1 MSFTKIVVALAGML
15 AVLFGYITIFNRD
28 DTTIVLW
35 SGHSVT
41 LSLSVLVSLCVL
53 AGALFILMLVGITE
67 LGDLFRIVAVR
78 SRQRRE
84 ERYESIYRQGCDAV
98 DLGHVERAM
107 SSFERLLDRNAGHVP
122 TLIQLGNL
130 ERGRGDF
137 DSAIRHHKHAL
148 EVEPDNVRALLALAE
163 DYVAAERWQEAVD
176 LCRRILEVDG
186 QADHVLLQL
195 RDHLGRLGQFDAAIE
210 VQRQINRRD
219 LEADGWL
226 ALARLQFQR
235 AAALRDAGEADGAK
249 RAFSDLVKQERHF
262 APAYVEWGRVLLV
275 EGKGK
280 EAAAR
285 WREGYG
291 QTHDPVFLHLLESY
305 FMEREEPDAA
315 ISVYLNA
322 IKDAP
327 ARADLQFY
335 LGKLYFRLEMLDNAY
350 ETFRDLVDAGA
361 SFPALHQ
368 LFGEVKYRRGECDE
382 SFRELQLALPFP
394 HPATLPYRCAQCCAD
409 AATWTARCPAC
420 GAWESLRLP
429 VETAAAGKSYS

>member
-1 MSFTKIVVALAGML
+1 MSFTKIVIALAGML

-35 SGHSVT
+35 SGHSAT
-41 LSLSVLVSLCVL
+41 LPTSVLMSLCVL
-53 AGALFILMLVGITE
+53 AGALFILVLVGFTE
-67 LGDLFRIVAVR
+67 LGAMFRTVAAR

-84 ERYESIYRQGCDAV
+84 ERYDSLYRKGCDAA
-98 DLGHVERAM
+98 DLGHVERAT

-122 TLIQLGNL
+122 TLTQLGNL
-130 ERGRGDF
+130 NRERGEF
-137 DSAIRHHKHAL
+137 DRAIGYHKHAL
-148 EVEPDNVRALLALAE
+148 EVEPDNVRALLALAD

-176 LCRRILEVDG
+176 LCRRILEVDA

-195 RDHLGRLGQFDAAIE
+195 RDHLARLGQFDAAIE

-219 LEADGWL
+219 LEKGGRL
-226 ALARLQFQR
+226 ALARLQFER
-235 AAALRDAGEADGAK
+235 AAALRDAGEADAAK
-249 RAFSDLVKQERHF
+249 RAFSELVKNERRF
-262 APAYVEWGRVLLV
+262 APAYVEWGRLLLA

-305 FMEREEPDAA
+305 FLEREDPDTA

-350 ETFRDLVDAGA
+350 ETFRDLVDAGT

-382 SFRELQLALPFP
+382 SFQELQLALPFP
-394 HPATLPYRCAQCCAD
+394 HPATLPYRCAACSAD
-409 AATWTARCPAC
+409 AATWTARCSEC

-429 VETAAAGKSYS
+429 VETVAVGE

>member
-1 MSFTKIVVALAGML
+1 MSFTKIVVALGGML
-15 AVLFGYITIFNRD
+15 AVLFGYITIFNRG

-35 SGHSVT
+35 SGHGIT
-41 LSLSVLVSLCVL
+41 LPMSVLVSVCVL
-53 AGALFILMLVGITE
+53 AGALFILVLVGLTE
-67 LGDLFRIVAVR
+67 LGGAFRTVAAR

-84 ERYESIYRQGCDAV
+84 DRYEALYRQGCDAA
-98 DLGHVERAM
+98 DLGHVERAT
-107 SSFERLLDRNAGHVP
+107 SSFERLLDRNSRHVP

-130 ERGRGDF
+130 ERGRGRF
-137 DSAIRHHKHAL
+137 ERAILYHKHAL
-148 EVEPDNVRALLALAE
+148 DVEADNVRALLALAE

-176 LCRRILEVDG
+176 LCRRILEVDN
-186 QADHVLLQL
+186 QADHVILQL
-195 RDHLGRLGQFDAAIE
+195 RDHLVRLGQFDAAIE

-219 LEADGWL
+219 LEGNGRV

-235 AAALRDAGEADGAK
+235 AAALRDAGETDAAK

-262 APAYVEWGRVLLV
+262 APAYVEWGRLLLD

-280 EAAAR
+280 DAASR

-291 QTHDPVFLHLLESY
+291 HTHNPIFLHLLETY
-305 FMEREEPDAA
+305 YMEREDPDAA

-350 ETFRDLVDAGA
+350 ETFRDLADSGA

-382 SFRELQLALPFP
+382 SFQELQLALPFP
-394 HPATLPYRCAQCCAD
+394 QPASLPYRCAECCVD
-409 AATWTARCPAC
+409 ATSWTAQCPAC
-420 GAWESLRLP
+420 GAWDSLHLP
-429 VETAAAGKSYS
+429 VETTSAAAAV